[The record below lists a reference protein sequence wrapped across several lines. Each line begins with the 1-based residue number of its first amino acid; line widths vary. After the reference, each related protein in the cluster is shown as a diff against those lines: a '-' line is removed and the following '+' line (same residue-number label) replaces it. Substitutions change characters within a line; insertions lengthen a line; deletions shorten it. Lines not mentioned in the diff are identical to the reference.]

1 MNSQSIDTRKKTGKL
16 LFEIG
21 ILTIAITAVTGL
33 GLYQAILSNWRVGS
47 DGELFFQAFI
57 QSGNNMSLTY
67 LNQESLYI
75 QVLSV
80 FFSFLGNKEEL
91 VLIVNLIL
99 QLIGIVFF
107 FYGTKNIC
115 SYKLSITMIL
125 ASIIASI
132 ASYPLNIDTPM
143 HLIWMLSGLI
153 LWICTTC
160 IKKFKGQYLKY
171 IFPGIL
177 IGISCYVDLVGF
189 YLLVTSYFLAN
200 NLLKQIRLKV
210 LLQVNRTQPNLH
222 NS

>member
-21 ILTIAITAVTGL
+21 VLIIAITAITGF
-33 GLYQAILSNWRVGS
+33 GLYQAILSNWRVGN

-57 QSGNNMSLTY
+57 QSGNSISLTY

-107 FYGTKNIC
+107 FYGSKNIC
-115 SYKLSITMIL
+115 SYKLSFIMIL

-132 ASYPLNIDTPM
+132 ALASKYP
-143 HLIWMLSGLI
+143 S
-153 LWICTTC
+153 
-160 IKKFKGQYLKY
+160 
-171 IFPGIL
+171 
-177 IGISCYVDLVGF
+177 IS
-189 YLLVTSYFLAN
+189 
-200 NLLKQIRLKV
+200 KV
-210 LLQVNRTQPNLH
+210 YSV
-222 NS
+222 